1 MSAMLTL
8 QRRHS
13 KKCQD
18 RNKGLNFLR
27 CRGHCPLRV
36 CGTSDGRRVRISL
49 KTRDLQRA
57 ARRLTEIEDRAS
69 GRPRKSTTEAIESFH
84 AQHHA
89 DQSET
94 KRKYKRILGF
104 FGDFCTQQEIHY
116 VDRVRVEDM
125 DRYALWRNKENWTWV
140 KEVELLRQFFEFCR
154 DREWTTKNPARSL
167 KRPILIEANDVVPY
181 TQGEIVKI
189 IAACDQVGRSSY
201 ERRRARAM
209 VLLMRFA
216 GLRISDVVT
225 LSRDH
230 IRGNRLEK
238 RAVKN
243 HRMIRLEL
251 PTVVLTAL
259 DLLPQPKAAA
269 QENRRFFSKDKAILR
284 SQVKGAWRT
293 LAAVFKRSGVKRA
306 KPHRFRHTLASE
318 LIGKGGTLE
327 EVAAILGDSP
337 ATIRRYYAKWTP
349 EYQSRQDA
357 LIRTIH
363 GTNLAQAE
371 EQTSKC

>member
-1 MSAMLTL
+1 
-8 QRRHS
+8 
-13 KKCQD
+13 
-18 RNKGLNFLR
+18 
-27 CRGHCPLRV
+27 LRV
-36 CGTSDGRRVRISL
+36 CGIAEGRRVRISL

-69 GRPRKSTTEAIESFH
+69 GKPRKTIIEAVEAFH
-84 AQHHA
+84 AQHHG

-104 FGDFCTQQEIHY
+104 LSDFCAQKETHY
-116 VDRVRVEDM
+116 VDRVQIEDM
-125 DRYALWRNKENWTWV
+125 DQYALWRNKENWTWV

-167 KRPILIEANDVVPY
+167 KRPIMMEANDVVPY
-181 TQGEIVKI
+181 TQSEIVKI
-189 IAACDQVGRSSY
+189 IAACDHVGKNSY
-201 ERRRARAM
+201 ERRRSRAM

-230 IRGNRLEK
+230 ILGSRLEK

-243 HRMIRLEL
+243 HRMIRVEL
-251 PTVVLTAL
+251 PAVVLTAL
-259 DLLPQPKAAA
+259 ELLPNPKAAA
-269 QENRRFFSKDKAILR
+269 QDNRRFFSKEDAVLR

-293 LAAVFKRSGVKRA
+293 LSAVFKRSGVKRA

-318 LIGKGGTLE
+318 LLGKGGTLE
-327 EVAAILGDSP
+327 EVAAILGDGP

-371 EQTSKC
+371 EQASN

>member
-1 MSAMLTL
+1 MSSMLTL

-13 KKCQD
+13 KKCRD
-18 RNKGLNFLR
+18 RNQGPNYLK

-36 CGTSDGRRVRISL
+36 CGTAEGRRVRISL

-57 ARRLTEIEDRAS
+57 AKRLIEIEDRAS
-69 GRPRKSTTEAIESFH
+69 GKPRKTIAEAIEAFH
-84 AQHHA
+84 AQHRG
-89 DQSET
+89 DQQET
-94 KRKYKRILGF
+94 KRKYKRILSF
-104 FGDFCTQQEIHY
+104 LREFCSQQEIHY
-116 VDRVRVEDM
+116 VDRVQLEDM
-125 DRYALWRNKENWTWV
+125 DRYAMWRNKKNWTWV
-140 KEVELLRQFFEFCR
+140 KEIELLRQFFEFCR

-167 KRPILIEANDVVPY
+167 KRPIMIEANDVVPY

-189 IAACDQVGRSSY
+189 IAACDHVGRNSY

-209 VLLMRFA
+209 ILLMRFA

-230 IRGNRLEK
+230 IQGTRLER

-243 HRMIRLEL
+243 HKMIRVEL
-251 PTVVLTAL
+251 PAVVLTAL
-259 DLLPQPKAAA
+259 ELLPYPKAAA
-269 QENRRFFSKDKAILR
+269 KDNRRFFAKDDAVLR
-284 SQVKGAWRT
+284 SLVKGAWRT
-293 LAAVFKRSGVKRA
+293 LAAVFKRAGVKQA

-318 LIGKGGTLE
+318 LLGKGGTLE

-357 LIRTIH
+357 LIRKIH
-363 GTNLAQAE
+363 GTNLAQTE
-371 EQTSKC
+371 VQVNN

>member
-1 MSAMLTL
+1 MTAMLTL

-13 KKCQD
+13 KKCRDQ
-18 RNKGLNFLR
+18 NKGPNYLK

-36 CGTSDGRRVRISL
+36 CGTSEGRRVRISL

-57 ARRLTEIEDRAS
+57 ARRLTEIEDRVS
-69 GRPRKSTTEAIESFH
+69 GRPRKSITDAIEAFH

-89 DQSET
+89 DGLET

-104 FGDFCTQQEIHY
+104 FWDFCSQAEIHY
-116 VDRVRVEDM
+116 VDRIRVEDM

-167 KRPILIEANDVVPY
+167 KRPIMIEANDVVPY
-181 TQGEIVKI
+181 TQTEIVKI
-189 IAACDQVGRSSY
+189 IAACDQVGRNSY

-230 IRGNRLEK
+230 IRGTRLEK

-243 HRMIRLEL
+243 HRMIRVEL
-251 PTVVLTAL
+251 PAVVLTAL
-259 DLLPQPKAAA
+259 DLLPQPKAAG
-269 QENRRFFSKDKAILR
+269 QDDQRFFSKDDAVLR

-318 LIGKGGTLE
+318 LLGKGGNLE

-371 EQTSKC
+371 EQVSN

>member
-1 MSAMLTL
+1 M
-8 QRRHS
+8 
-13 KKCQD
+13 
-18 RNKGLNFLR
+18 
-27 CRGHCPLRV
+27 
-36 CGTSDGRRVRISL
+36 
-49 KTRDLQRA
+49 
-57 ARRLTEIEDRAS
+57 EDRLS
-69 GRPRKSTTEAIESFH
+69 GKPRKPLEAAVRAFLTPYDKKHEETPT
-84 AQHHA
+84 
-89 DQSET
+89 DT
-94 KRKYKRILGF
+94 KRKYTRILTT
-104 FGDFCTQQEIHY
+104 FGDLCARESLTY
-116 VDRVRVEDM
+116 VDQVDVVAM
-125 DRYALWRNKENWTWV
+125 DRYSALRFREGWGWI
-140 KEVELLRQFFEFCR
+140 KEVDLLVQFFEFCR

-167 KRPILIEANDVVPY
+167 KRPIMIEANDVVPY
-181 TQGEIVKI
+181 TQEVIVKI
-189 IAACDQVGRSSY
+189 IAACDHFGKNSY

-230 IRGNRLEK
+230 IHGNRLEK

-243 HRMIRLEL
+243 HRMIRVEL
-251 PTVVLTAL
+251 PAVLLTAL
-259 DLLPQPKAAA
+259 ELLPLPKAAGKD
-269 QENRRFFSKDKAILR
+269 NRRFFSKDDAKLR

-293 LAAVFKRSGVKRA
+293 LNAVFRHAAVKDA

-318 LIGKGGTLE
+318 LLGKGGTLE

-363 GTNLAQAE
+363 DTNLARAE
-371 EQTSKC
+371 VQVSN

>member
-1 MSAMLTL
+1 MTAMLTL

-13 KKCQD
+13 KKCRD
-18 RNKGLNFLR
+18 RNKGPNYLK

-36 CGTSDGRRVRISL
+36 CGTSEGRRVRISL
-49 KTRDLQRA
+49 KTRDLHRA

-69 GRPRKSTTEAIESFH
+69 GRPRKSTTEAIEAFH
-84 AQHHA
+84 AQHHG

-94 KRKYKRILGF
+94 KRKYKRILGL
-104 FGDFCTQQEIHY
+104 FGAFCTQAEIHY

-167 KRPILIEANDVVPY
+167 KRPIMIEANDVVPY
-181 TQGEIVKI
+181 TQCEIVKI
-189 IAACDQVGRSSY
+189 IAACDQVGRNSY

-230 IRGNRLEK
+230 IRGTRLEK

-243 HRMIRLEL
+243 HRMIRGEL
-251 PTVVLTAL
+251 PAVVLTAL
-259 DLLPQPKAAA
+259 DLLPQPKVAA
-269 QENRRFFSKDKAILR
+269 QYNQRFFSKDDAVLR

-318 LIGKGGTLE
+318 LLGKGGTLE
-327 EVAAILGDSP
+327 EVAAILGDGP

-349 EYQSRQDA
+349 EYQSRQDT
-357 LIRTIH
+357 LIRKIH

-371 EQTSKC
+371 EQASN